1 MEKNDFPLNW
11 FILKSQLEM
20 RGKTNVYQITPDRV
34 NSEFLFLWQE
44 KKKRTAKEI
53 KSQKKKGGG
62 GGIYFLLSIW
72 NRLLPLETMV
82 SQSLKEGL
90 DFYFFFTIKNIQ
102 SCLN

>member
-53 KSQKKKGGG
+53 KSQKKKVGGAEYIFSSQD
-62 GGIYFLLSIW
+62 GIGYCHWKLW
-72 NRLLPLETMV
+72 WARA
-82 SQSLKEGL
+82 
-90 DFYFFFTIKNIQ
+90 
-102 SCLN
+102 